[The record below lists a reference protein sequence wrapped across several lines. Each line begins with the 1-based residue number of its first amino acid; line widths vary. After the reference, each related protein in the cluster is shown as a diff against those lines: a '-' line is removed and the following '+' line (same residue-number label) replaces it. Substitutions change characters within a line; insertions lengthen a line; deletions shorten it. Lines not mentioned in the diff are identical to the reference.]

1 VESRFVVN
9 GLVHRRRFE
18 MERMSGMPANPSTT
32 NANVVGSGIGVTVND
47 VMMASL

>member
-1 VESRFVVN
+1 VKGRFVVN

-18 MERMSGMPANPSTT
+18 MERTSGMPAIPIT
-32 NANVVGSGIGVTVND
+32 NNASEVGSGIGVTMND